1 MSRLRILLAD
11 DHETVR
17 EGLKAILNAQA
28 DMQVIA
34 EAADGQDAVAK
45 AAALLPDIVVIDV
58 SMPLLNGLRATQV
71 MQQRCPQVRV
81 IALTRHSDDG
91 YLQELLRAGARGYVL
106 KQSRASEIVHAIRAV
121 AAGGRYLDPAITG
134 RVIDEAARRRAFPQ
148 PRSMEAVLSPR
159 EEEVLRLLAW
169 GYSNKEIATQLD
181 LSVKTVETH
190 KINASHKLGVHTRN
204 DIVRFALL
212 KGWLQ
217 DT

>member
-1 MSRLRILLAD
+1 MPRLRILLAD

-17 EGLKAILNAQA
+17 EGLKAILNAQV

-34 EAADGQDAVAK
+34 EAVDGQSAVAQ

-58 SMPLLNGLRATQV
+58 SMPLLNGLGATQV
-71 MQQRCPQVRV
+71 IQQRCPQVRV

-91 YLQELLRAGARGYVL
+91 YLRELLQAGARGYVL
-106 KQSRASEIVHAIRAV
+106 KQSRASELVHAIRAV

-148 PRSMEAVLSPR
+148 PRPMEAALSPR

-169 GYSNKEIATQLD
+169 GHSNKEIATRLD

-190 KINASHKLGVHTRN
+190 KINASHKLGAHTRN

>member
-1 MSRLRILLAD
+1 MPRLRILLAD

-17 EGLKAILNAQA
+17 EGLKAILNAQV

-34 EAADGQDAVAK
+34 EAVDGQSAVAQ

-58 SMPLLNGLRATQV
+58 SMPLLNGLGATQV
-71 MQQRCPQVRV
+71 IQQRCPQVRV

-91 YLQELLRAGARGYVL
+91 YLRELLQAGARGYVL
-106 KQSRASEIVHAIRAV
+106 KQSRASELVHAIRAV

-148 PRSMEAVLSPR
+148 PRPMEAALSPR

-169 GYSNKEIATQLD
+169 GHSNKEIATRLD